1 MRESKNL
8 EFKESVTNTFLKTVS
23 AFANY
28 GTGKILFGV
37 MDNGVVKGI
46 ENPEKVCLDIEN
58 RINDSLDP
66 VPEYIL
72 EINER
77 TSVITLTV
85 SEGLHK
91 PYLYK
96 AKAYRRNDSA
106 TVPVDRLSLTRL
118 ILEGQNRSFE
128 ESVARNQELH
138 FAVLE
143 RKLKTVL
150 HLENVTP
157 DTLKTLELYK
167 DGEGF
172 TVAAELLADQNSFS
186 GIDMIRFGDSIN
198 ILLDRELH
206 ERESILTQYDA
217 ALSMYR
223 KYYQYEQINGSER
236 ETVVLIPEAAYREAV
251 ANALVHRTWDVETNI
266 HVEMFPDKIEITSP
280 GGLPQGVTKEEYLR
294 GGLSVLRNRI
304 IGNLFFRLHLIE
316 RFGTGIRRIKE
327 SYKDNDRKPIF
338 EVFENSIKIMLPVM
352 DSCNA
357 LTADENRIYLL
368 IKRKALPSSSLVEET
383 GFGKTKVV
391 SILRRLMD
399 KGYVQSVGNGR
410 GTKYTAEA
418 IK

>member
-118 ILEGQNRSFE
+118 ILEGQNLSFE

-236 ETVVLIPEAAYREAV
+236 ETVILIPEAAYREAI

-280 GGLPQGVTKEEYLR
+280 GGLPQGVTEEEYLR

-352 DSCNA
+352 DACNA

>member
-118 ILEGQNRSFE
+118 ILEGQNLSFE

-223 KYYQYEQINGSER
+223 KYYRYEQINGSER
-236 ETVVLIPEAAYREAV
+236 ETVILIPEAAYREAV

-352 DSCNA
+352 DACNA

>member
-46 ENPEKVCLDIEN
+46 ENLEKVCLDIEN
-58 RINDSLDP
+58 RINDCLDP

-118 ILEGQNRSFE
+118 ILEGQNLSFE

-236 ETVVLIPEAAYREAV
+236 ETVILIPEAAYREAV

-352 DSCNA
+352 DACNA

>member
-118 ILEGQNRSFE
+118 ILEGQNLSFE
-128 ESVARNQELH
+128 ESVARNQELN

-236 ETVVLIPEAAYREAV
+236 ETVILIPEAAYREAV

-352 DSCNA
+352 DACNA

>member
-37 MDNGVVKGI
+37 IDNGVVKGI

-118 ILEGQNRSFE
+118 ILEGQNLSFE

-236 ETVVLIPEAAYREAV
+236 ETVILIPEAAYREAV

-352 DSCNA
+352 DACNA

>member
-118 ILEGQNRSFE
+118 ILEGQNLSFE

-236 ETVVLIPEAAYREAV
+236 ETVVLIPEAAYSEAV

-352 DSCNA
+352 DACNA

>member
-58 RINDSLDP
+58 RINGSLDP

-118 ILEGQNRSFE
+118 ILEGQNLSFE

-236 ETVVLIPEAAYREAV
+236 ETVILIPEAAYREAV

-352 DSCNA
+352 DACNA

>member
-1 MRESKNL
+1 MGFARHKGCGERNRDSAACYNERSTGRDNHGVCGESRGVLSPSPTSGKSLLPASYYAIERKNKN
-8 EFKESVTNTFLKTVS
+8 EQKNER
-23 AFANY
+23 
-28 GTGKILFGV
+28 KILRLFFV
-37 MDNGVVKGI
+37 RFLLKW
-46 ENPEKVCLDIEN
+46 
-58 RINDSLDP
+58 
-66 VPEYIL
+66 
-72 EINER
+72 
-77 TSVITLTV
+77 
-85 SEGLHK
+85 
-91 PYLYK
+91 
-96 AKAYRRNDSA
+96 YRRKF
-106 TVPVDRLSLTRL
+106 VYY
-118 ILEGQNRSFE
+118 
-128 ESVARNQELH
+128 QEAH
-138 FAVLE
+138 CE
-143 RKLKTVL
+143 RIK
-150 HLENVTP
+150 

-236 ETVVLIPEAAYREAV
+236 ETVILIPEAAYREAV

-352 DSCNA
+352 DACNA

>member
-58 RINDSLDP
+58 RINDCLDP

-266 HVEMFPDKIEITSP
+266 QVEMFPDKIEITSP

>member
-58 RINDSLDP
+58 RINDCLDP

-118 ILEGQNRSFE
+118 ILEGQNLSFE
-128 ESVARNQELH
+128 EFVARNQELH

-236 ETVVLIPEAAYREAV
+236 ETVILIPEAAYREAV

-352 DSCNA
+352 DACNA

>member
-37 MDNGVVKGI
+37 MDNGVAKGI

-118 ILEGQNRSFE
+118 ILEGQNLSFE

-150 HLENVTP
+150 RLENVTP

-236 ETVVLIPEAAYREAV
+236 ETVILIPEAAYRESV

-352 DSCNA
+352 DACNA

>member
-118 ILEGQNRSFE
+118 ILEGQNLSFE

-138 FAVLE
+138 FTVLE

-236 ETVVLIPEAAYREAV
+236 ETVILIPEAAYREAV

-352 DSCNA
+352 DACNA

>member
-37 MDNGVVKGI
+37 MNNGVVKGI

-106 TVPVDRLSLTRL
+106 TVPVARLSLTRL
-118 ILEGQNRSFE
+118 ILEGQNLSFE

-236 ETVVLIPEAAYREAV
+236 ETVILIPEAAYREAV

-352 DSCNA
+352 DACNA

>member
-58 RINDSLDP
+58 RINDCLDP

-118 ILEGQNRSFE
+118 ILEGQNLSFE

-236 ETVVLIPEAAYREAV
+236 ETVILIPEAAYREAV

-352 DSCNA
+352 DACNA

>member
-37 MDNGVVKGI
+37 MDNGVAKGI

-118 ILEGQNRSFE
+118 ILEGQNLSFE

-206 ERESILTQYDA
+206 ERESILTQYDT

-236 ETVVLIPEAAYREAV
+236 ETVILIPEAAYREAV

-352 DSCNA
+352 DACNA

>member
-118 ILEGQNRSFE
+118 ILEGQNLSFE

-236 ETVVLIPEAAYREAV
+236 ETVILIPEAAYREAV

-266 HVEMFPDKIEITSP
+266 HVEMFPDKIEIPSP
-280 GGLPQGVTKEEYLR
+280 GGLPQGVTEEEYLR

-352 DSCNA
+352 DACNA

>member
-58 RINDSLDP
+58 RINDCLDP

-118 ILEGQNRSFE
+118 ILEGQNLSFE

-236 ETVVLIPEAAYREAV
+236 ETVILIPEAAYREAV
-251 ANALVHRTWDVETNI
+251 ANALVHRTWDVKTNI

-352 DSCNA
+352 DACNA

>member
-1 MRESKNL
+1 MLPASYYAIERKNKN
-8 EFKESVTNTFLKTVS
+8 EQK
-23 AFANY
+23 
-28 GTGKILFGV
+28 
-37 MDNGVVKGI
+37 
-46 ENPEKVCLDIEN
+46 
-58 RINDSLDP
+58 
-66 VPEYIL
+66 
-72 EINER
+72 NER
-77 TSVITLTV
+77 NIL
-85 SEGLHK
+85 
-91 PYLYK
+91 
-96 AKAYRRNDSA
+96 
-106 TVPVDRLSLTRL
+106 RLFF
-118 ILEGQNRSFE
+118 RSFF
-128 ESVARNQELH
+128 V
-138 FAVLE
+138 
-143 RKLKTVL
+143 
-150 HLENVTP
+150 
-157 DTLKTLELYK
+157 
-167 DGEGF
+167 
-172 TVAAELLADQNSFS
+172 
-186 GIDMIRFGDSIN
+186 I
-198 ILLDRELH
+198 DRELH

-236 ETVVLIPEAAYREAV
+236 ETVILIPEAAYREAV
-251 ANALVHRTWDVETNI
+251 ANALVHRTWDVETII

-352 DSCNA
+352 DACNA

>member
-118 ILEGQNRSFE
+118 ILEGQNLSFE

-150 HLENVTP
+150 RLENVTP

-236 ETVVLIPEAAYREAV
+236 ETVILIPEAAYREAV

-352 DSCNA
+352 DACNA

-410 GTKYTAEA
+410 GMKYTAEA

>member
-37 MDNGVVKGI
+37 MDNGVAKGI

-118 ILEGQNRSFE
+118 ILEGQNLSFE

-236 ETVVLIPEAAYREAV
+236 ETVILIPEAAYREAI

-352 DSCNA
+352 DACNA

>member
-118 ILEGQNRSFE
+118 ILEGQNLSFE

-143 RKLKTVL
+143 RNLKTVL

-236 ETVVLIPEAAYREAV
+236 ETVILIPEAAYREAV

-352 DSCNA
+352 DACNA

>member
-118 ILEGQNRSFE
+118 ILEGQNLSFE

-236 ETVVLIPEAAYREAV
+236 ETVILIPEAAYREAI

-352 DSCNA
+352 DACNA

>member
-37 MDNGVVKGI
+37 MDNGVAKGI
-46 ENPEKVCLDIEN
+46 ENPKKVCLDIEN

-118 ILEGQNRSFE
+118 ILEGQNLSFE
-128 ESVARNQELH
+128 ESVARNQELN

-150 HLENVTP
+150 RLENVTP

-236 ETVVLIPEAAYREAV
+236 ETVILIPEAAYREAV

-352 DSCNA
+352 DACNA

>member
-58 RINDSLDP
+58 RINDCLDP

-118 ILEGQNRSFE
+118 ILEGQNLSFE

-150 HLENVTP
+150 HLENVTL

-236 ETVVLIPEAAYREAV
+236 ETVILIPEAAYREAV

-304 IGNLFFRLHLIE
+304 ISNLFFRLHLIE

-352 DSCNA
+352 DACNA

>member
-118 ILEGQNRSFE
+118 ILEGQNLSFE

-236 ETVVLIPEAAYREAV
+236 ETVILIPEAAYREAV

-280 GGLPQGVTKEEYLR
+280 GGLPQGVTEEEYLR

-352 DSCNA
+352 DACNA

>member
-28 GTGKILFGV
+28 WTGKILFGV

-118 ILEGQNRSFE
+118 ILEGQNLSFE

-236 ETVVLIPEAAYREAV
+236 ETVILIPEAAYREAV

-352 DSCNA
+352 DACNA

>member
-118 ILEGQNRSFE
+118 ILEGQNLSFE

-352 DSCNA
+352 DACNA

>member
-118 ILEGQNRSFE
+118 ILEGQNLSFE

-236 ETVVLIPEAAYREAV
+236 ETVILIPEAAYREAV

-352 DSCNA
+352 DACNA

-368 IKRKALPSSSLVEET
+368 IKRRALPSSSLVEET